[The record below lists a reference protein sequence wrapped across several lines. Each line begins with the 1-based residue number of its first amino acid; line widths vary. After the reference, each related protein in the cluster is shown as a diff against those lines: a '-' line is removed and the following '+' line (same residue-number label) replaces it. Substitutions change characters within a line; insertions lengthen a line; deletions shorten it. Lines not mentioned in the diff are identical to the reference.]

1 MHSLNG
7 ERQHNLFYDHFPA
20 DIEALL
26 LGTQESW
33 NAGQEWEKRGVWSI
47 SFTFQVLWTNW
58 AREVQA
64 LLEQFVRLGH
74 LGLATVEP
82 SGTQILRKYLGL
94 GAVVGLGLSYRTAFN
109 LQLPHRAASAFC
121 QAQRSERFS
130 CREGIWE
137 YQPTLT

>member
-1 MHSLNG
+1 MVRGNIISSMTTSLLTLRHCCWGTKKVGMLAKNGKREEYGLFHSLSRFCG
-7 ERQHNLFYDHFPA
+7 
-20 DIEALL
+20 
-26 LGTQESW
+26 
-33 NAGQEWEKRGVWSI
+33 
-47 SFTFQVLWTNW
+47 TNW

-82 SGTQILRKYLGL
+82 SGTQILRKYLRL
-94 GAVVGLGLSYRTAFN
+94 RAVVGLGLSYRTAFN